1 MVKGSPC
8 SACHIQLR
16 SSFLFLL
23 SFWLSSLTLSEEA
36 GCQLE
41 QKKKNKLSEPEIQ
54 ESFLWKRT
62 KLCVTAR
69 PPRVARRQPL
79 SFVSGWSLGSEADI
93 STQSAS
99 NRNNAPFLPKL
110 THLSSV
116 IQLRAEPR
124 WPSCCDLM
132 CLHGRGGV
140 YCGSC
145 SPLLLDAHL
154 ATGEKEL
161 LWDLIYL
168 SSLEESYNDSLT
180 SIKIGSSWVPFPW
193 DEWL

>member
-1 MVKGSPC
+1 MVKGSPR

-23 SFWLSSLTLSEEA
+23 SLWLSSCTLSEEA

-41 QKKKNKLSEPEIQ
+41 KKKKTYCQSPRHKNVFC
-54 ESFLWKRT
+54 ESVQNDVSLR
-62 KLCVTAR
+62 A
-69 PPRVARRQPL
+69 PRVARRQPL
-79 SFVSGWSLGSEADI
+79 SFVWGWSLASEADI

-99 NRNNAPFLPKL
+99 NRNNVSPPPPKF

-116 IQLRAEPR
+116 IQLRAEPH
-124 WPSCCDLM
+124 WPSCCDFV

-140 YCGSC
+140 YCGNC
-145 SPLLLDAHL
+145 GPLLPDAHL

-161 LWDLIYL
+161 L
-168 SSLEESYNDSLT
+168 
-180 SIKIGSSWVPFPW
+180 
-193 DEWL
+193 